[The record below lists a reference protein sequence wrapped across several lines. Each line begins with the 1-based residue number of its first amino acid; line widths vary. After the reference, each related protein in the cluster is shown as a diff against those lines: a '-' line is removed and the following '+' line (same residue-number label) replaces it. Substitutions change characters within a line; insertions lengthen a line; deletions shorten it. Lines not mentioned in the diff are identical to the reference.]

1 MAIGLEQ
8 GLPGC
13 YTRSMKQLL
22 SILAVLGAILFNAGE
37 SFTLPVC
44 KGDFGSWNNCEGTY
58 TFADGNKYAA

>member
-1 MAIGLEQ
+1 
-8 GLPGC
+8 
-13 YTRSMKQLL
+13 MKQLL